1 MGTLFIVATPIGNMQ
16 DITLRALD
24 TLKHVSIIYA
34 EDTRVTAKLVQAHG
48 IKTPMQ
54 SYHQHSSARKVSD
67 IISLLEQG
75 EDIAVVSD
83 AGTPGINDPGG
94 RLIHEVMQALPD
106 ASVVPIPGPNAAIT
120 ALSVSGLPAE
130 RFVYLGFVPLKK
142 GRQTFF
148 RDVAKRVETQVLY
161 ESKHR
166 IRKTLEQLKDTLGRS
181 DQSDRTVVVARE
193 LTKKFETLYRG
204 TAATIGEMIP
214 DEEVL
219 GEFVVIV
226 GPSVQ

>member
-1 MGTLFIVATPIGNMQ
+1 MQ

-24 TLKHVSIIYA
+24 TLKDVSFIYA
-34 EDTRVTAKLVQAHG
+34 EDTRVTAKLLQVHD
-48 IKTPMQ
+48 IKTPLQ
-54 SYHQHSSARKVSD
+54 SYHQHSGAGKVAG
-67 IISLLEQG
+67 IIERLEQG
-75 EDIAVVSD
+75 NDIAVVSD

-94 RLIHEVMQALPD
+94 RLVHEVSQTLPD
-106 ASVVPIPGPNAAIT
+106 VHIVPIPGPNAAT
-120 ALSVSGLPAE
+120 AALSVSGLPAE

-148 RDVAKRVETQVLY
+148 RSVAEREETQVLY

-166 IRKTLEQLKDTLGRS
+166 IRKTLEQLRDVLERS
-181 DQSDRTVVVARE
+181 EQSDRVVIVARE

-219 GEFVVIV
+219 GEFVVVV